1 MFFLRKYCKPRIA
14 VDILLYDTSSS
25 DNFYFLAVR
34 RNTEP
39 YRGYFVLPGGM
50 VECNETV
57 EEAAMRE
64 LKEESGINLKLSPED
79 QFRVYS
85 QPNRDPRYHVITVVF
100 AKQYP
105 LKNKKIKY
113 KGNKEIKEV
122 KVLDYFNKKEVLGF
136 DHEFIVRDFINSL
149 MN

>member
-1 MFFLRKYCKPRIA
+1 MLFLRKSCKPRIA
-14 VDILLYDTSSS
+14 VDVLLYDTSSS
-25 DNFYFLAVR
+25 NNFYFLAVR

-39 YRGYFVLPGGM
+39 YKGYFVLPGGM

-64 LKEESGINLKLSPED
+64 LKEESGINVNFSPKD

-85 QPNRDPRYHVITVVF
+85 QPNRDHRYHVITVVF
-100 AKQYP
+100 AKKYS
-105 LKNKKIKY
+105 LKNKKITY
-113 KGNKEIKEV
+113 QSNKEIREV
-122 KVLDYFNKKEVLGF
+122 KVLNYFNKKEVLGF

-149 MN
+149 ND